1 MTLTSGALS
10 LIKTRQPPPNERHIM
25 IAIFLFV
32 APVAF
37 FFTGCVIIWHLI
49 KAFWPGDSKPQ
60 AEYMTTNLKPHWDN

>member
-1 MTLTSGALS
+1 
-10 LIKTRQPPPNERHIM
+10 M

-60 AEYMTTNLKPHWDN
+60 GEYMTTNLKSHWDK